1 MFGHLTNWPTQVP
14 YQFMHGSVQL
24 IRLSVQP
31 NPGGEPYICRAA
43 AAPPTLVQQ
52 LFIGNKQDTPFRA
65 FDLGFS
71 MHVVTRL
78 SMQVSPYLLVCSVMV
93 ELL

>member
-1 MFGHLTNWPTQVP
+1 LLPNTQVP
-14 YQFMHGSVQL
+14 YQFKHGSVQL

-31 NPGGEPYICRAA
+31 NPGGEPYMCHAA
-43 AAPPTLVQQ
+43 VAAPTLMQQ
-52 LFIGNKQDTPFRA
+52 LFIGNKQDTPLTA

-71 MHVVTRL
+71 MHVVT
-78 SMQVSPYLLVCSVMV
+78 SSSIQVSPYLLVCSVMV